1 LDEKFS
7 TLRNSATWMSN
18 QQIER
23 DSGKKT
29 GNLGNEKF
37 NKPSENSVE
46 ILISR
51 LDFAEERIS
60 GIKDKA
66 EELVPSDN
74 NK

>member
-1 LDEKFS
+1 
-7 TLRNSATWMSN
+7 MSN